1 MNSMTPTKSEP
12 VDAAAALPPA
22 SKTAP
27 RSQPVRPAATERGT
41 PIEVVA
47 NRTLESGRVILYERL
62 TGVAARERARGT
74 EPQGAGM
81 PAEEV
86 ARVEYLE
93 VWSTPPPA
101 NGYDFRMY
109 SFGGALL
116 ATRSTRS

>member
-1 MNSMTPTKSEP
+1 MNSMSPTKSEA

-22 SKTAP
+22 PGTAP
-27 RSQPVRPAATERGT
+27 VSQPARPAATERGT
-41 PIEVVA
+41 PIEVP
-47 NRTLESGRVILYERL
+47 NRPPGSGRVILYERL

-101 NGYDFRMY
+101 KGYDFRMY